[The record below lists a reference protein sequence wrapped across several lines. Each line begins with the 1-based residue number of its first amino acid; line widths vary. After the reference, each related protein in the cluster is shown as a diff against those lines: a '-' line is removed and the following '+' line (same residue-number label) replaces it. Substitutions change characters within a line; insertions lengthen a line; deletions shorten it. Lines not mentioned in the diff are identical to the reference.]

1 MASFKNYYGL
11 TPFTRSSLVFLMLL
25 LVPIGLSVWGWIT
38 QLEIGLGVTGLN
50 RPVAWGLYMA
60 NFVFYISVSMSG
72 TFISATI
79 RLLKLEWGK
88 PISRVAEIIT
98 VGSLLVAALNILF
111 DVGQF
116 WRALA
121 YIPLYGRIQSPVG
134 WDVIVLLF
142 YLLVSLGYL
151 HLSVIPDA
159 AALSE
164 RGGEG

>member
-38 QLEIGLGVTGLN
+38 QLEMGLGVTGLN

-79 RLLKLEWGK
+79 RLL
-88 PISRVAEIIT
+88 
-98 VGSLLVAALNILF
+98 
-111 DVGQF
+111 
-116 WRALA
+116 
-121 YIPLYGRIQSPVG
+121 
-134 WDVIVLLF
+134 
-142 YLLVSLGYL
+142 
-151 HLSVIPDA
+151 
-159 AALSE
+159 
-164 RGGEG
+164 

>member
-1 MASFKNYYGL
+1 
-11 TPFTRSSLVFLMLL
+11 
-25 LVPIGLSVWGWIT
+25 
-38 QLEIGLGVTGLN
+38 
-50 RPVAWGLYMA
+50 MA

-116 WRALA
+116 WRTLA

-164 RGGEG
+164 RGEG